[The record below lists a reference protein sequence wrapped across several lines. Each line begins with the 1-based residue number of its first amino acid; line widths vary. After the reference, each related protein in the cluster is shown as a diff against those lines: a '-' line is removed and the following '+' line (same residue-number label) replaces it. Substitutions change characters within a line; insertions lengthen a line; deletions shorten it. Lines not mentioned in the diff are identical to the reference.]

1 MIQHKWI
8 TMNAE
13 ISFRSNFE
21 TFSGF
26 PWEKAASELC
36 EYNFKCKWNFEWT
49 LLFVELKLKKQ
60 HHHHHHH
67 LYIRVWSKKESKTEK
82 TLTKNLW
89 NKINRIP
96 PAWYIQC
103 WDFRL
108 GCFSSHSCS
117 VPNIIYRR
125 KKLLFGPSPS
135 RFVPFHVSAIL
146 WEWKRFSV
154 AMCNDWSLRHNRKS
168 SQNRHTHT
176 HTSHSPSQGKAT
188 FFHSIEENSTTY
200 QRKKQTWV
208 RMKRRTAEKANT

>member
-1 MIQHKWI
+1 MELWVN
-8 TMNAE
+8 T
-13 ISFRSNFE
+13 SFC
-21 TFSGF
+21 GIKI
-26 PWEKAASELC
+26 EKATSSSSSSSL
-36 EYNFKCKWNFEWT
+36 YKS
-49 LLFVELKLKKQ
+49 LIKKRKQ
-60 HHHHHHH
+60 N
-67 LYIRVWSKKESKTEK
+67 RK

-108 GCFSSHSCS
+108 GCFSSHSLS

-176 HTSHSPSQGKAT
+176 RQIPQAKEKRHFFIRSKKTQQHTKEKSKHEWEWK
-188 FFHSIEENSTTY
+188 EER
-200 QRKKQTWV
+200 RKKQTHNTPSV
-208 RMKRRTAEKANT
+208 KSLNNKRSDFYV